1 MPEISKATLKDAA
14 KIGKIAYHVALIHYQ
29 KTPKEFKRPTLKSQT
44 EYIRQSI
51 ADKNI
56 LVLKAEMNNEIVG
69 YVVVYFNTYPAKY
82 FQFNKRAFIGSIG
95 VDPAYQR
102 YGFAKALLNAVEAE
116 VKKHKISVIEVD
128 YYSFNTSAASLYKHC
143 GYTEKKRYMRKI
155 IDWVLTR

>member
-1 MPEISKATLKDAA
+1 MPNIIKATFKDVL
-14 KIGKIAYHVALIHYQ
+14 KIGKIAYQVALIHYQ

-44 EYIRQSI
+44 DYIRQSI
-51 ADKNI
+51 SDKNI
-56 LVLKAEMNNEIVG
+56 LVLKAEINNEIVG

-95 VDPAYQR
+95 IDPSYQR
-102 YGFAKALLNAVEAE
+102 CGLAKALLNAVEIQA
-116 VKKHKISVIEVD
+116 KKRKISVIEVD

-155 IDWVLTR
+155 ID